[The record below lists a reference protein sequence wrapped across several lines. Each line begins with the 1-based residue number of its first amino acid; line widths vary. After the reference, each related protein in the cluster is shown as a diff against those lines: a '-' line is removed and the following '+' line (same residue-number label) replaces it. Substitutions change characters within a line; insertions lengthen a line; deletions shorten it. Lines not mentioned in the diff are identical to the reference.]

1 MVQGPVLTEAAA
13 KGTADGATVPAAA
26 PGGRPEAA
34 APRRRPAGS
43 PGIRKLLT
51 VVHVVSSVG
60 LLGCTAGQVVLAL
73 CGALTDDG
81 QLARAAY
88 RFMRLG
94 AHSVA
99 LPLLLTGLVSG
110 VLLALVTR
118 WGLLRHKWVFLKEV
132 QLLLVLVIGVVFL
145 RPWIEVLVQRTVAAT
160 ATGAEL
166 GAERWLLAGGEM
178 LQVGLLTLATVVSV
192 YKPKGR
198 IRFRRS
204 GEQAERVERVEQAE
218 RVEQGGTA

>member
-1 MVQGPVLTEAAA
+1 MAQGPVLTEAA
-13 KGTADGATVPAAA
+13 TVPAA
-26 PGGRPEAA
+26 PRERAA

-51 VVHVVSSVG
+51 VVHIVSSVG

-73 CGALTDDG
+73 CGALTEDA

-132 QLLLVLVIGVVFL
+132 QLLLVLTIGVVLL
-145 RPWIEVLVQRTVAAT
+145 RPWIEDLVQRTATAT
-160 ATGAEL
+160 ATGAGL
-166 GAERWLLAGGEM
+166 GTERWLLVGGEA

-198 IRFRRS
+198 IRIPR
-204 GEQAERVERVEQAE
+204 GEEP
-218 RVEQGGTA
+218 GGTA